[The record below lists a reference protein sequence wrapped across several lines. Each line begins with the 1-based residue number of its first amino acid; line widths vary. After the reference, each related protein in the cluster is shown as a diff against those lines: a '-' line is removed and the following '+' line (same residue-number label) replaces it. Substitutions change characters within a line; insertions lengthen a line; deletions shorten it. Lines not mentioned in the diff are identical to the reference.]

1 MATDTEHKLQK
12 MLALQTQGAVC
23 LAAWLERA
31 KISRDLQ
38 AYYRRSGWLTAI
50 GRGAFIRPHD
60 TVGWQGGLY
69 ALQQQ
74 ASLPIHVGALT
85 ALSMTG
91 FAHYVRMGS
100 EQVFLFAPPKTPY
113 PAWFKSHDWNT
124 SIQLVRTSILPDKLG
139 LTDFEEKTF
148 SIRISAPERAIFEC
162 LFLSPDAIDIV
173 ECAHVMEGLTTLRP
187 RLVQQ
192 LLEQCTSIKVKR
204 LFLYLASRA
213 GHSWLKRLD
222 RGKVTLGSGDRTIT
236 KGGAYI
242 AEFAITVPQELV
254 QP

>member
-85 ALSMTG
+85 ALSMT
-91 FAHYVRMGS
+91 VS
-100 EQVFLFAPPKTPY
+100 
-113 PAWFKSHDWNT
+113 
-124 SIQLVRTSILPDKLG
+124 
-139 LTDFEEKTF
+139 
-148 SIRISAPERAIFEC
+148 
-162 LFLSPDAIDIV
+162 
-173 ECAHVMEGLTTLRP
+173 
-187 RLVQQ
+187 
-192 LLEQCTSIKVKR
+192 
-204 LFLYLASRA
+204 
-213 GHSWLKRLD
+213 GHSTPSL
-222 RGKVTLGSGDRTIT
+222 TPIYTS
-236 KGGAYI
+236 
-242 AEFAITVPQELV
+242 PQKSIYHPKIKLNYPNTEHLA
-254 QP
+254 P